1 MPVRFLL
8 LLAAF
13 MFLMAF
19 VQVGVLAIAFQKLE
33 LSAHSA
39 YLLFATILA
48 GSMVNVPLFRMKGE
62 SPGEEVAIHVNVG
75 GCVVPVAFCIYLMG
89 HHPLDFFRLS
99 IAVLLVSLLCYRISR
114 QVPGVGIGMPV
125 FLAPIAAATVSYLLD
140 AQDAPSLAYISGTLG
155 VLIGSDLFHLEDLR
169 KMGAPYASI
178 GGAGSFD
185 GIFITGIVA
194 VLLA

>member
-1 MPVRFLL
+1 
-8 LLAAF
+8 